1 MTGIAIFGRAL
12 KHPALMATLAARD
25 SVRAG

>member
-1 MTGIAIFGRAL
+1 MTGIAIFGGSL
-12 KHPALMATLAARD
+12 KYAALMATLAARD